1 MKPKAQLPLMAGQVK
16 SVLAILLMFASGA
29 CGLVW
34 QMVWTTQF
42 GLALGHEIVAVL
54 SVVAAFFG
62 GISAGSFLLAQR
74 LERSL
79 YPGRWYAGLEALIA
93 IWALLVAF
101 LAPIVLPHFSQWIG
115 AEPSAVWH
123 WALAFFIP
131 LIALLP
137 ATLAMG
143 ATLPAMERLLRRGD
157 SQALGNVYAANTAG
171 AMAGLLFAVFFFVPS
186 LGLLSTSLVFA
197 AVNAS
202 CALLAWQFWGGQF
215 NRDSSLN
222 ESEPN
227 RAQTVDASTQLVT
240 AQAVALR
247 LFLTG
252 LLGIGYEVLA
262 VRVISQVTENTV
274 FTYAILLAV
283 FLMGTALGAVI
294 IKRASLTLYVTV
306 ERTDQAIGA
315 LIVSI
320 FVSGISLWWADQSY
334 ALPAR
339 WFGPSAATALAGEWV
354 AGMTAMLLPSMAMGA
369 LFTLL
374 CRQAQQIRM
383 PLGTA
388 LGINNLGSA
397 LAPIL
402 VGLLLLPYAGAAVVL
417 FILIAGYLALRSIK
431 SWSKPAGWVAVGAL
445 ALLAIFA
452 GPLRFV
458 DVPPGGRL
466 ITYREGVMAAVSVV
480 ADADGVAR
488 LHINNRVQE
497 GSSASGQVET
507 RLAQMPLVMHPS
519 PRTALFLGYGT
530 GYTAN
535 AAALDPRVSVKAVEL
550 LPEVIDAAGIF
561 ALKQGAPAS
570 ASPVATV
577 AADARRYVQST
588 TDRHDVIVADL
599 FHPARNGAGSLYTVE
614 HFAAVRSR
622 LEPGGLFCQWLALH
636 QMDIETLRSIV
647 AAFVQVYPN
656 AVAVL
661 ASNSL
666 DTPVVGL
673 ISRPDQ
679 PAWQVETV
687 RSRMTEVSPRMA
699 KALKG
704 AKLEDEFAV
713 LGSIMAGPLAL
724 KEFVRDATLNTDDR
738 PVVNHRA
745 PWVTYSPQETPR
757 KRLELLMQQ
766 LAPNAKDVVGPAQ
779 SADAARL
786 EAYWAARAKYLAF
799 GMTVRPTP
807 DPRVMLDQL
816 RLPLLEMVKTS
827 PDFRP
832 ASEPLLALAEAVRE
846 TDPQLS
852 AQVKSSIQT
861 ALLSSSSPTPVKPH
875 LNLK

>member
-1 MKPKAQLPLMAGQVK
+1 MAGHAQ
-16 SVLAILLMFASGA
+16 SRLAILLMFASGA

-34 QMVWTTQF
+34 QMVWTAQF

-62 GISAGSFLLAQR
+62 GISAGSFLLAHR
-74 LERSL
+74 LERSPN
-79 YPGRWYAGLEALIA
+79 PGRWYAGLEALIG

-101 LAPIVLPHFSQWIG
+101 LSPIVLPHLYQWIG
-115 AEPSAVWH
+115 AEPSAIWH

-131 LIALLP
+131 LITLLP

-143 ATLPAMERLLRRGD
+143 ATLPAMERLLRPGD
-157 SQALGNVYAANTAG
+157 SQALGSVYAANTAG
-171 AMAGLLFAVFFFVPS
+171 AMAGLLLAVFFFVPN

-202 CALLAWQFWGGQF
+202 CALLALQFWGGQF
-215 NRDSSLN
+215 NRGSSLN
-222 ESEPN
+222 DSEPTSDPN
-227 RAQTVDASTQLVT
+227 MAQSVDSYTQLVT
-240 AQAVALR
+240 PQAVALR

-274 FTYAILLAV
+274 YTYAILLAV

-294 IKRASLTLYVTV
+294 IKRASLTLNVTV
-306 ERTDQAIGA
+306 ERIDQAIGA

-320 FVSGISLWWADQSY
+320 FLGAISLWWADLSY

-339 WFGPSAATALAGEWV
+339 WFGQGVAAALAGESI
-354 AGMTAMLLPSMAMGA
+354 AGMAAMLLPSMAMGA

-374 CRQAQQIRM
+374 CCQAQQIRL

-388 LGINNLGSA
+388 IGMNNLGSA
-397 LAPIL
+397 LAPVL
-402 VGLLLLPYAGAAVVL
+402 VGILLLPYAGAKAVLV
-417 FILIAGYLALRSIK
+417 ILIAGYLALRSIK
-431 SWSKPAGWVAVGAL
+431 SWNQPVGWAAVGAL
-445 ALLAIFA
+445 MLLTIFA

-458 DVPPGGRL
+458 DVPAGGRL

-507 RLAQMPLVMHPS
+507 RLAQIPLVLHPS

-535 AAALDPRVSVKAVEL
+535 AAALDTRVSVKAVEL
-550 LPEVIDAAGIF
+550 LPEVIDSAGIF

-614 HFAAVRSR
+614 HFAAVKSR

-647 AAFVQVYPN
+647 AAFIQVYPN

-673 ISRPDQ
+673 ISRPNQ
-679 PAWQVETV
+679 PVWQVEAV
-687 RSRMTEVSPRMA
+687 RSRMTEMSPSMS
-699 KALKG
+699 KALKR
-704 AKLEDEFAV
+704 AKLDDEFAV
-713 LGSIMAGPLAL
+713 LGSIIAGPLAL
-724 KEFVRDATLNTDDR
+724 KDFVRGATLNTDDR
-738 PVVNHRA
+738 PVVTHRA
-745 PWVTYSPQETPR
+745 PWVSYSPQEAPR
-757 KRLELLMQQ
+757 NRLSMLMQR
-766 LAPNAKDVVGPAQ
+766 LATHATDVIGPEQ
-779 SADAARL
+779 VADAARL

-799 GMTVRPTP
+799 GMAVRPNS
-807 DPRVMLDQL
+807 DPQVMLKQL
-816 RLPLLEMVKTS
+816 YLPLLDMVTIS

-832 ASEPLLALAEAVRE
+832 AFDPLLALAEAVRE
-846 TDPQLS
+846 TDPKLS
-852 AQVKSSIQT
+852 AQVKSSLQT
-861 ALLSSSSPTPVKPH
+861 ALSSSSSAMPVKPH

>member
-1 MKPKAQLPLMAGQVK
+1 
-16 SVLAILLMFASGA
+16 MFASGA
-29 CGLVW
+29 GGLVW
-34 QMVWTTQF
+34 QMVWTAQL

-54 SVVAAFFG
+54 AVVAAFFG
-62 GISAGSFLLAQR
+62 GISAGSFLLAYR
-74 LERSL
+74 LEHSL
-79 YPGRWYAGLEALIA
+79 YPGRWYAGLEATIA
-93 IWALLVAF
+93 IWGLLVAF
-101 LAPIVLPHFSQWIG
+101 VSPFVLPHLSQWIG
-115 AEPSAVWH
+115 AEPSAAWH

-131 LIALLP
+131 LFAFLP

-143 ATLPAMERLLRRGD
+143 ATLPAMERLLRRGN
-157 SQALGNVYAANTAG
+157 SQPLGSVYAANTAG
-171 AMAGLLFAVFFFVPS
+171 AMVGLLLAVFIFVPC
-186 LGLLSTSLVFA
+186 LGLFGTSLVFA
-197 AVNAS
+197 AVNAT
-202 CALLAWQFWGGQF
+202 CALLAWQIWGGQL
-215 NRDSSLN
+215 NQDSSVAGSARDPASGLDP
-222 ESEPN
+222 SPN
-227 RAQTVDASTQLVT
+227 LATP
-240 AQAVALR
+240 QALALR

-274 FTYAILLAV
+274 YTYAILLAV
-283 FLMGTALGAVI
+283 FLMGTALGAAL
-294 IKRASLTLYVTV
+294 IKRAGVIVAVSA
-306 ERTDQAIGA
+306 ERIDQAIGA
-315 LIVSI
+315 LIGSI
-320 FVSGISLWWADQSY
+320 FLGGLSLWWSDHSY

-339 WFGPSAATALAGEWV
+339 WLGPGAAAALAGEWA
-354 AGMTAMLLPSMAMGA
+354 AGMAAMLLPSMAMGA

-397 LAPIL
+397 LAPVL
-402 VGLLLLPYAGAAVVL
+402 VGLLLVPYAGARAVL
-417 FILIAGYLALRSIK
+417 LILIAGYLGLRSIK
-431 SWSKPAGWVAVGAL
+431 SWNRPAGWAVVGTLVVFAV
-445 ALLAIFA
+445 FA

-458 DVPPGGRL
+458 DVPAGGRL
-466 ITYREGVMAAVSVV
+466 LFYREGVMAAVSVV

-497 GSSASGQVET
+497 GSSASGLVET
-507 RLAQMPLVMHPS
+507 RLAQMPLILHPS

-535 AAALDPRVSVKAVEL
+535 AAALDPRISVKSVEL
-550 LPEVIDAAGIF
+550 LPEVLEAAGIF
-561 ALKQGAPAS
+561 ALKAGAPAS

-614 HFAAVRSR
+614 HFSAVRSR
-622 LEPGGLFCQWLALH
+622 LQAGGLFCQWLALH

-647 AAFVQVYPN
+647 AAFLQVYPN

-679 PAWQVETV
+679 PAWKIETV
-687 RSRMTEVSPRMA
+687 RARLSEMSSPMA
-699 KALKG
+699 KVLKG
-704 AKLEDEFAV
+704 AKLDDEFAV
-713 LGSIMAGPLAL
+713 LGSIIAGPLAL
-724 KEFVRDATLNTDDR
+724 REFVRHAVVNTDDR
-738 PVVNHRA
+738 PVVTHQA
-745 PWVTYSPQETPR
+745 PWVSYAPQEAPR
-757 KRLELLMQQ
+757 HRLTMLMQRM
-766 LAPNAKDVVGPAQ
+766 APHVADVLGPRQ
-779 SADAARL
+779 EADAARL

-799 GMTVRPTP
+799 GMAVRPDP

-816 RLPLLEMVKTS
+816 RGPLLDLVLTS

-846 TDPQLS
+846 TDPKLS
-852 AQVKSSIQT
+852 AQVKS
-861 ALLSSSSPTPVKPH
+861 ALQSALSSPLSPPPVSP
-875 LNLK
+875 LANLH

>member
-1 MKPKAQLPLMAGQVK
+1 MAGQAQ
-16 SVLAILLMFASGA
+16 SGLAFLLMFASGA

-34 QMVWTTQF
+34 QMVWTAQF

-62 GISAGSFLLAQR
+62 GISAGSLLLAQR
-74 LERSL
+74 VELSL
-79 YPGRWYAGLEALIA
+79 YPGRWYAGLEALIT
-93 IWALLVAF
+93 IWALLVSFASPLFF
-101 LAPIVLPHFSQWIG
+101 LHLSQWIG
-115 AEPSAVWH
+115 DEPSAVWH

-137 ATLAMG
+137 ATFAMG
-143 ATLPAMERLLRRGD
+143 ATLPAMERLLRPGQT
-157 SQALGNVYAANTAG
+157 QALGSLYSANTAG
-171 AMAGLLFAVFFFVPS
+171 AMAGLLLSVFFFAPHM
-186 LGLLSTSLVFA
+186 GLLGTSLVFA
-197 AVNAS
+197 AVNAT
-202 CALLAWQFWGGQF
+202 CALLAWQMWGGQF
-215 NRDSSLN
+215 NHDSSLTVAK
-222 ESEPN
+222 PH
-227 RAQTVDASTQLVT
+227 QVHTVDSSIHMPSQLS
-240 AQAVALR
+240 VALR

-274 FTYAILLAV
+274 YTYAILLAV

-294 IKRASLTLYVTV
+294 IKRIGVALDVTA
-306 ERTDQAIGA
+306 ERIDQALGA

-320 FVSGISLWWADQSY
+320 FLSGISLWWADYSY
-334 ALPAR
+334 SLPAR
-339 WFGPSAATALAGEWV
+339 WFGSGVATSLAGEWV
-354 AGMTAMLLPSMAMGA
+354 AGMAAMLLPSMAMGA

-374 CRQAQQIRM
+374 CRQTQQIGM
-383 PLGTA
+383 PLGIA

-397 LAPIL
+397 LAPVII
-402 VGLLLLPYAGAAVVL
+402 GLLLLPYAGARAVL

-431 SWSKPAGWVAVGAL
+431 SWNQPAGWVAVGSL
-445 ALLAIFA
+445 MVLSIFA

-458 DVPPGGRL
+458 DLPAGGRL
-466 ITYREGVMAAVSVV
+466 LSYREGVMAAVSVV
-480 ADADGVAR
+480 SDADGVAR

-507 RLAQMPLVMHPS
+507 RLAQMPLIMHPS

-535 AAALDPRVSVKAVEL
+535 AAALDPKVKVKAVEL
-550 LPEVIDAAGIF
+550 LPEVIEAAGIF
-561 ALKQGAPAS
+561 ALKAGAPAS
-570 ASPVATV
+570 ASPVSTV

-588 TDRHDVIVADL
+588 TDRYDVIVADL

-614 HFAAVRSR
+614 HFSAVRSR

-666 DTPVVGL
+666 DTPVLGL

-679 PAWQVETV
+679 SNWQIETV
-687 RSRMTEVSPRMA
+687 GSRMSAMSPRMA
-699 KALKG
+699 NALKR
-704 AKLEDEFAV
+704 AKLDDEFAV
-713 LGSIMAGPLAL
+713 LGSIVAGPLAL
-724 KEFVRDATLNTDDR
+724 KEFVRDATVNTDDR
-738 PVVNHRA
+738 PVVTHRA
-745 PWVTYSPQETPR
+745 PWVSYSPQEAPR
-757 KRLELLMQQ
+757 NRLATLMQR
-766 LAPNAKDVVGPAQ
+766 LAPHATDVLGLGQ
-779 SADAARL
+779 TADASRL

-799 GMTVRPTP
+799 GMAVRPNP
-807 DPRVMLDQL
+807 DPLVMLEQL
-816 RLPLLEMVKTS
+816 RLPLLDMVTTS

-846 TDPQLS
+846 TDPKLS
-852 AQVKSSIQT
+852 TQVKSAVQA
-861 ALLSSSSPTPVKPH
+861 ALSFASFPPSGKP
-875 LNLK
+875 LVNSN